1 MKSIS
6 LKLQDQILEETESLL
21 EHLKTSRNRYINEA
35 IEFYND
41 YQKKKLIEEQI
52 MKESKLIGKDS
63 MKILKEFESFA
74 TKWQFKL
81 NIELRQENNK
91 AMNSLRSINTY
102 RGIRN
107 AQGLPVRGQSS
118 KSNAKT
124 QRKRRR
130 VGAPSSILLKKG
142 GV

>member
-1 MKSIS
+1 M
-6 LKLQDQILEETESLL
+6 Q
-21 EHLKTSRNRYINEA
+21 TS
-35 IEFYND
+35 
-41 YQKKKLIEEQI
+41 
-52 MKESKLIGKDS
+52 
-63 MKILKEFESFA
+63 ILKCSVNIEVCKFNCL
-74 TKWQFKL
+74 QFKL

-102 RGIRN
+102 RGMRN

-130 VGAPSSILLKKG
+130 VGTPSSILLKKG
-142 GV
+142 GA